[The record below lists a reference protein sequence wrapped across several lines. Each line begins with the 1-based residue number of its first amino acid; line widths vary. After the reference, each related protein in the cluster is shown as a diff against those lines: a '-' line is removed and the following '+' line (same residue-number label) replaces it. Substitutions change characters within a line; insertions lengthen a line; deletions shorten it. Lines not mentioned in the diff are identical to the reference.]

1 MSDLIE
7 ISTNQSTARPRARLR
22 DDLSEEV
29 RSAFL
34 AAIGKPLRMA
44 ADHTMS
50 TGDYFLSRGRPPRHP
65 THAGSQA
72 APFGGVPVL
81 LSRLKAGDVLYSG
94 GNDMSFGYGPHI
106 TEPLVARGP
115 VIAHVVP
122 EDLDL
127 YWQLGRDVWEASY
140 RKHDLSIITV
150 ERVKG

>member
-7 ISTNQSTARPRARLR
+7 ISTNQSKARVQARLR
-22 DDLSEEV
+22 SDLPEEV
-29 RSAFL
+29 LKAFF
-34 AAIGKPLRMA
+34 AATETPLRMA

-72 APFGGVPVL
+72 APFGGVPIL
-81 LSRLKAGDVLYSG
+81 LSQLKAGDVLYSG

-115 VIAHVVP
+115 VIARVLP
-122 EDLDL
+122 EDIDL

-140 RKHDLSIITV
+140 RKHELSIITV